1 MNNDIKAIIRNT
13 CYIICGRGKAKT
25 KIKCHKKW
33 KISINGIDCVILW
46 PLFIWRGRVTQDT
59 LWRVAGENHVEKGGG
74 NRVEKGKGK
83 DRRVIL
89 ELGQRVKE
97 KRLNTGI
104 HAFKLMTSRINDNV
118 SLFYSTRQSALQLST
133 DWNKSFRTNTNYW

>member
-1 MNNDIKAIIRNT
+1 MAPVYLKREG
-13 CYIICGRGKAKT
+13 YPGYFMKGGRGKS
-25 KIKCHKKW
+25 C
-33 KISINGIDCVILW
+33 
-46 PLFIWRGRVTQDT
+46 R
-59 LWRVAGENHVEKGGG
+59 KGGE

-104 HAFKLMTSRINDNV
+104 HAFKLMTSQINDNV

-133 DWNKSFRTNTNYW
+133 EWNKSFRTNTNY